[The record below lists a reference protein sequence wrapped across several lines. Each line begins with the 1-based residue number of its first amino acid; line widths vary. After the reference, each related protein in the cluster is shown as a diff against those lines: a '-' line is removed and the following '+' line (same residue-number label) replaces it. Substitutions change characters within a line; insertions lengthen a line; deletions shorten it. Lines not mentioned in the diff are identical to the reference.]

1 MDDNNTNDV
10 KQEGTINDETNSD
23 ELGVNVNIEP
33 TNQPYNNNLEIND
46 INNKIGTVSMIPR
59 PNILSTAN
67 SLQTPQ
73 PPQQSF
79 QPYQQSFQPYQQ
91 PPQQTQS
98 NQVPKTKQKSSSKTK
113 EPTVWEFDRPNPW
126 TKITYNENDEYPYYF
141 FIKLKIPSLNDF
153 ETWKQIIPNIKF
165 DPTTGELIIPSK
177 EEASALALANLISIN
192 FIGQMSIQN
201 ILDKNLIQISVA
213 KAKAHE
219 LVQNKLRE
227 QIMENIYGKSF
238 TKIQNNFEKDLA
250 KNGIE
255 TRNLSIDLKSV
266 PVSSVDSRN
275 GDIDF
280 KSEHFSDTFMHFAN
294 ESKSNDIDAYTGSDY
309 SYL

>member
-1 MDDNNTNDV
+1 
-10 KQEGTINDETNSD
+10 
-23 ELGVNVNIEP
+23 
-33 TNQPYNNNLEIND
+33 
-46 INNKIGTVSMIPR
+46 
-59 PNILSTAN
+59 
-67 SLQTPQ
+67 
-73 PPQQSF
+73 
-79 QPYQQSFQPYQQ
+79 
-91 PPQQTQS
+91 
-98 NQVPKTKQKSSSKTK
+98 
-113 EPTVWEFDRPNPW
+113 
-126 TKITYNENDEYPYYF
+126 
-141 FIKLKIPSLNDF
+141 
-153 ETWKQIIPNIKF
+153 
-165 DPTTGELIIPSK
+165 
-177 EEASALALANLISIN
+177 
-192 FIGQMSIQN
+192 MSIQN

-250 KNGIE
+250 KNGID
-255 TRNLSIDLKSV
+255 DLKSV

-280 KSEHFSDTFMHFAN
+280 KSEHFSDTFMHFAS